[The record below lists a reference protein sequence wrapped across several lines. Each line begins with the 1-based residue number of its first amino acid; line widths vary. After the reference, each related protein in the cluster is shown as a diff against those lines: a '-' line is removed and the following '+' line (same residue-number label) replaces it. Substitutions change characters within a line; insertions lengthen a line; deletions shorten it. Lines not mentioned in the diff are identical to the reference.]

1 MLLLPMPLAQV
12 LHSHQL
18 PPQEANNQHNDAI
31 CGCSVRSIHPGCHH
45 TMTSASPTSPYLA
58 LISLDIGL
66 ASELKNTL
74 GSSNRI
80 GLQTISATIEAAVN
94 RPELDQASVIVV
106 DLDARDRES
115 LLALQRLMTRIGAR
129 TPVIALTD
137 SFDAE
142 VARWLIQ
149 IRVADFLHKPVP
161 ASEVLGACVK
171 ALRAVQDTPQEDA
184 TIYAF
189 LPAAGGV
196 GVTTLAIETAMIL
209 HRGGRREGRGTC
221 LVDLDFQSGACA
233 DYLDIEPR
241 FDLNELGANGERLD
255 QQMIEVMLS
264 KHSSGLSVLSA
275 IGRPAETAKIDANVV
290 ARLLDLVSSRFDN
303 IVIDMPRNWFPWT
316 DDVAVGANHF
326 YLVTDMTVPG
336 LRLARRMASAFD
348 QRFGQDVKA
357 KVIVNRF
364 EQQSMF
370 GTGLR
375 RADVERAL
383 DSVLAGV
390 VTNNYRLVREAI
402 DRGVTL
408 EEVKQGNSVT
418 TDLKKIIFA

>member
-1 MLLLPMPLAQV
+1 MAL
-12 LHSHQL
+12 
-18 PPQEANNQHNDAI
+18 D
-31 CGCSVRSIHPGCHH
+31 
-45 TMTSASPTSPYLA
+45 TTPTGPFLA
-58 LISLDIGL
+58 LISLDTAL
-66 ASELKNTL
+66 ASELKATL
-74 GSSNRI
+74 GPSGRI
-80 GLQTISATIEAAVN
+80 GLFSIPASIENAAS
-94 RPELDQASVIVV
+94 RPELDHASIVVV

-115 LLALQRLMTRIGAR
+115 LIALQRLMARVGAR
-129 TPVIALTD
+129 APVIVLTD

-171 ALRAVQDTPQEDA
+171 ALRAAQDTPQEDA

-209 HRGGRREGRGTC
+209 HKNARREGSATC

-241 FDLNELGANGERLD
+241 FDLNELGSNGERLD
-255 QQMIEVMLS
+255 QQLLDVMLS

-290 ARLLDLVSSRFDN
+290 ARLLDLVSARFDN
-303 IVIDMPRNWFPWT
+303 VVIDLPRTWFSWT
-316 DDVAVGANHF
+316 DDVAVGADHF

-336 LRLARRMASAFD
+336 LRLARRMATAFD
-348 QRFGQDVKA
+348 QRFGKDVKA

-390 VTNNYRLVREAI
+390 VNNNYRLVREAI

-418 TDLKKIIFA
+418 VDLKKIIFA